1 MSDDVF
7 LSNTQWKR
15 REYMLK
21 IDINE
26 GKDLMNLEYDFKK
39 SSEMLI
45 IQKCRVF
52 EWKLFILKYKN

>member
-1 MSDDVF
+1 
-7 LSNTQWKR
+7 
-15 REYMLK
+15 MLK

-52 EWKLFILKYKN
+52 E